1 MSDKHESFDGFSVV
15 MYDGKF
21 SGSFDL
27 DDETARE
34 IGLDDVVTLVV
45 TARISGAAHSETK
58 TGDIKRTNVFK
69 VSTAQVLT
77 PKTASL
83 VVDLVDNGPEVA
95 VPSAAALGID
105 VGPAVTHLVPVAPAV
120 DQTGPDATPRPS
132 AGDPVLARFL
142 DVT

>member
-83 VVDLVDNGPEVA
+83 VVDLVDNGPEVP

-105 VGPAVTHLVPVAPAV
+105 VGPVDAVPVAPAV
-120 DQTGPDATPRPS
+120 EQTGPEVTPRPS

>member
-105 VGPAVTHLVPVAPAV
+105 VGPVDAVPVAPAV
-120 DQTGPDATPRPS
+120 EQTGPEATPRPS

>member
-15 MYDGKF
+15 QYDGKF

-27 DDETARE
+27 EDEAARE
-34 IGLDDVVTLVV
+34 ISLDDVVTLVV
-45 TARISGAAHSETK
+45 TARISGAAHTETK

-83 VVDLVDNGPEVA
+83 VVDLVDNGPEVP
-95 VPSAAALGID
+95 VPSADLLGLSVASEQGAL
-105 VGPAVTHLVPVAPAV
+105 PVAAPV
-120 DQTGPDATPRPS
+120 DQTGPNATPRPQ
-132 AGDPVLARFL
+132 ADDPVLARFL
-142 DVT
+142 DVA